1 MGVSQAPIQVIVSPD
16 GYSAELFIAPEAD
29 SQVVTFEVAIDCV
42 ESQGIEID
50 ESVRS
55 AVRSAIERRVPG
67 EGFSAVVA
75 EGTRVQHAEDGRV
88 EWAVDGACPGGD
100 ESGVAEVS
108 SQNHYERSAFVM
120 VKQGQVIGRVL
131 EPSEPVDGV
140 DVRGRKV
147 TARRGKPVRIVLDD
161 SIERRSDGTLVAKCE
176 GALSRQAESA
186 AIRELLEI
194 DGYVDFATGNLD
206 FSGDIVIRKGIR
218 DCFHVK
224 TGGDLEVMG
233 LIEAADLEVTGT
245 LYAKGGMAGRERGS
259 VRVEGDVHARYLD
272 GVRVECRGNLSVARE
287 VNNCIS
293 IVHGS
298 LISPSGTILGGRT
311 IVTGK
316 IHIGTIGSE
325 GHIATPIV
333 LGTVPLL
340 DPKLDQFQRLLR
352 ELESRCE
359 SLADEIRAMGKSK
372 QSADRIESMCREL
385 AALEARR
392 EQCRSVHAQFR
403 SRVERIRKVEVEIMR
418 VAYAGSQFIANG
430 RVYDLSEDLAGPVTI
445 VCDRSGALHAKTL
458 SGHRMSL
465 STIAAVEVPRRA
477 A

>member
-1 MGVSQAPIQVIVSPD
+1 MGVSQAPIQVVVSPD
-16 GYSAELFIAPEAD
+16 GFSAELLIAPEAD
-29 SQVVTFEVAIDCV
+29 GEAVTFEILIDCV

-50 ESVRS
+50 EGVRS
-55 AVRSAIERRVPG
+55 AVRRAIEQRVPG
-67 EGFSAVVA
+67 EALAAVVA
-75 EGTRVQHAEDGRV
+75 EGTRVQHGEDGRV
-88 EWAVDGACPGGD
+88 EWAIDGEPLESTGGGTP
-100 ESGVAEVS
+100 EGASR
-108 SQNHYERSAFVM
+108 NHYERSAFVM
-120 VKQGQVIGRVL
+120 VKEGQVLGRLL
-131 EPSEPVDGV
+131 EPTEPVDGI

-147 TARRGKPVRIVLDD
+147 TARRGKTARLVLDE
-161 SIERRSDGTLVAKCE
+161 SIECKPDGTLVAKCE
-176 GALSRQAESA
+176 GALSRHAESA

-194 DGYVDFATGNLD
+194 DGAVDFATGNLD
-206 FSGDIVIRKGIR
+206 FTGDIVVRKGIR

-233 LIEAADLEVTGT
+233 LIEAADLEVKGT

-259 VRVEGDVHARYLD
+259 IRVEGDIHARYLD
-272 GVRVECRGNLSVARE
+272 GVRLECRGNLSVARE
-287 VNNCIS
+287 INNCIS

-298 LISPSGTILGGRT
+298 LISPGGTIMGGRT

-359 SLADEIRAMGKSK
+359 SLADEIRALGTSK
-372 QSADRIESMCREL
+372 QVTDRIESMCREL

-392 EQCRSVHAQFR
+392 EQCRSVYTQFR

-418 VAYAGSQFIANG
+418 TAHAGAQFIANG

-465 STIAAVEVPRRA
+465 ATIAAVEVARRA